1 MKITFFA
8 ASGVCTC
15 GSRECAS
22 VGSSSLQVKVG
33 LRSQIHDAKVRHFHC
48 GLRQKVKLFSDI
60 FHLMWS

>member
-1 MKITFFA
+1 MKIDFA

-33 LRSQIHDAKVRHFHC
+33 LRSQIHDTM
-48 GLRQKVKLFSDI
+48 LRLSEGRRKLVFIMPSESNIADG
-60 FHLMWS
+60 